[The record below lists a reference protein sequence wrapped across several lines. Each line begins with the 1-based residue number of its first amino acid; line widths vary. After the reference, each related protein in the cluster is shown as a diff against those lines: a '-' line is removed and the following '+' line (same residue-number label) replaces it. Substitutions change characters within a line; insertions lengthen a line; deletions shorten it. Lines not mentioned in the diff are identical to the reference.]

1 MVKTLAFIPIT
12 SLMIYLK
19 GKVEFKHLGIIR
31 KRCRIF
37 SRVVAPPPK
46 GKDFFMVLYAC
57 LGLEVCDKINT
68 LILLDICISVT
79 DVLPLI

>member
-1 MVKTLAFIPIT
+1 MVKTLAFVPST
-12 SLMIYLK
+12 SLTIYLK

-31 KRCRIF
+31 KRCRVF
-37 SRVVAPPPK
+37 SRVVTPPPT
-46 GKDFFMVLYAC
+46 GKNFLMVLYSC

-68 LILLDICISVT
+68 LILLDISISVT